1 MCVDNRKGKEVNRM
15 FASMR
20 FYGACKGVEGLCT
33 HVFDNKGVHNEIPS
47 EKRGKH
53 VDSVTAAV
61 TLPL

>member
-1 MCVDNRKGKEVNRM
+1 M

-20 FYGACKGVEGLCT
+20 FYGTCKGVEGLCT